1 MDQISKKI
9 KMISQKLK
17 ELKNKFYHYGI
28 DGYLVPK
35 NDEYFSEFVQQ
46 DKLKTITGFN
56 GSFGLAI
63 ILKKKNFLF
72 VDGRYTEQAKAQVGK
87 NFKILE
93 MPKKLPHQILSLN
106 LNLGFDPMVFTSRN
120 LLYYFRNKVRL
131 TPITKTIINSN
142 ISNNHSTKKFYSLNP
157 KVVGETVNN
166 KIKRLIR
173 VLKKDRSDH
182 IFISAPENVAW
193 LLNIRGKD
201 NPFSPMPNCRAII
214 NSKGKII
221 FFSDIKKSYNIQKER
236 HFLGAYFFKE
246 NQIKSFL
253 NKLNVNKIIIDKNSC
268 PVLLEN
274 LISSK
279 FKISKIGDPIY
290 LMKSIKNKVE
300 ISKTIE
306 SHIHD
311 GVAVTKF
318 LYWIKKNQNKK
329 ISEIDAE
336 KKLETFRKR
345 NKNYLFPSFSTISAT
360 GKNGSIIHYH
370 ASNKTCREIKR
381 NDIYLC
387 DSGGQYNYGTT
398 DVTRTIC
405 FKDQTKNIK
414 DNFTRVLKGHIAVA
428 TANVSK
434 QKTGSNIDKLARKY
448 LLKVKKDFKHG
459 TGHGV
464 GYFLNVHEGPQAIS
478 KSNYIKLREGMIL
491 SNEPGFYSQGKYGIR
506 IENLIYVKKEKNN
519 LVFKNLTLA
528 PIDMSLVNFKLLN
541 SQEKKYLINYH
552 FEVYSKIQKF
562 LSSGEK
568 KWLLKSI

>member
-1 MDQISKKI
+1 
-9 KMISQKLK
+9 MISQKLK

-28 DGYLVPK
+28 DGYIVPK
-35 NDEYFSEFVQQ
+35 NDEYFSEFAQK
-46 DKLKTITGFN
+46 DKLKTITGFD

-72 VDGRYTEQAKAQVGK
+72 VDGRYVEQAKIQAGK
-87 NFKILE
+87 KFKILE
-93 MPKKLPHQILSLN
+93 IPKKLPYQILSSTI
-106 LNLGFDPMVFTSRN
+106 NLGFDPMVFTSRN
-120 LLYYFRNKVRL
+120 LLYYFRNKVKL

-142 ISNNHSTKKFYSLNP
+142 ISNDHTSRKFYSLNP
-157 KVVGETVNN
+157 KAVGETIHS
-166 KIKRLIR
+166 KIKRLIQI
-173 VLKKDRSDH
+173 LKKDGSDH

-193 LLNIRGKD
+193 LLNIRGRD
-201 NPFSPMPNCRAII
+201 NPFSPIPNCRII
-214 NSKGKII
+214 LNSNGKII
-221 FFSDIKKSYNIQKER
+221 FFSNIKKSSNILKEKD
-236 HFLGAYFFKE
+236 FLGTSFFKE
-246 NQIKSFL
+246 NQIKNFL
-253 NKLNVNKIIIDKNSC
+253 NKLNIKKIIIDKNSC

-279 FKISKIGDPIY
+279 FRISKIGDPIY

-300 ISKTIE
+300 INKTVE

-311 GVAVTKF
+311 GTAVTKF

-336 KKLETFRKR
+336 KKLETFRKQ

-360 GKNGSIIHYH
+360 GKNGSIIHYR

-381 NDIYLC
+381 NDLYLC

-398 DVTRTIC
+398 DVTRTIS
-405 FKDQTKNIK
+405 FKEQPKKIK
-414 DNFTRVLKGHIAVA
+414 DTFTRVLKGHIAVA
-428 TANVSK
+428 TANISK
-434 QKTGSNIDKLARKY
+434 QKIGSNIDKLARKY
-448 LLKVKKDFKHG
+448 LKKVKKDFSHG

-464 GYFLNVHEGPQAIS
+464 GYFLNVHEGPQSIS
-478 KSNYIKLREGMIL
+478 KRNNIKLKEGMIL
-491 SNEPGFYSQGKYGIR
+491 SNEPGFYLQGKYGIR
-506 IENLIYVKKEKNN
+506 IENLVFIKKEKKN
-519 LVFKNLTLA
+519 LVFKNLTLV

-552 FEVYSKIQKF
+552 FEVYSKIHKF
-562 LSSGEK
+562 LSLSEK